1 VTEVFREEYYRS
13 GDGLTLYSRIY
24 EAAIHDG
31 ASVLCLH
38 GLTRNCRDFED
49 LAPHL
54 ATRFQI
60 VAPDLRGRGRSARD
74 PNMHNYNVQTY
85 LADMLA
91 LLDSLGATRVA
102 VIGTSLGG
110 ILAMLL
116 AATHPE
122 RVAGIVL
129 NDVGAEI
136 DPAGVA
142 RIMSYAGCLTAVQ
155 SWAEAAAQAQ
165 AVYGAAWPDL
175 DALRWQALARRA
187 YREDASGVPQLDVDP
202 MIGEALRRGPGTP
215 VDLRP
220 LWAALQ
226 NVPTLAIR
234 GARSDILGAEV
245 FNRMKREKPNLEQLT
260 VSNRGH
266 APLLDEPECLP
277 AIDRF
282 LARLDFRP
290 STARKA

>member
-1 VTEVFREEYYRS
+1 MTEAFREEYYRS

-24 EAAIHDG
+24 EAAIRDG

-54 ATRFQI
+54 ATRFQV
-60 VAPDLRGRGRSARD
+60 VAPDLRGRGRSTRD

-110 ILAMLL
+110 ILAMML

-129 NDVGAEI
+129 NDVG
-136 DPAGVA
+136 
-142 RIMSYAGCLTAVQ
+142 
-155 SWAEAAAQAQ
+155 AEAAAQAQ

-215 VDLRP
+215 VDLWP

-234 GARSDILGAEV
+234 GAQSDILGTEV

-282 LARLDFRP
+282 LSRLEFRP
-290 STARKA
+290 STTR